1 MSQAK
6 KNSGF
11 NADFDTFW
19 KEILDLIEP
28 AVAFFLPDL
37 HADVDWSVEYTSLEQ
52 ELRGMFGGKKSRL
65 KRTDKLFRLKL
76 KDGDERYLFLHVE
89 AEAFPKINFPTRIF
103 GYHTHLYVKFESAS
117 IVILVVFVG
126 NPPSMP
132 LNIYTSGHYGTKIHL
147 EYTTYTVAEQS
158 EQVLMASD
166 NPFALAVLA
175 NLYVIQSRGDVKMRL
190 ALKRKLVEHLIS
202 KQISLDK
209 FRNVL
214 KFAFYFVRLPDKEED
229 EVLEFL
235 ENYKIKEDMTG
246 KQKAMEYNR
255 GFIDALSK
263 AWNGESVSD
272 VYKKNEILEREK
284 NEIIRS
290 YVLHLFKNGGQ
301 SPEQISADLK
311 LELSLVLDIIKNT
324 K

>member
-1 MSQAK
+1 MWI
-6 KNSGF
+6 G
-11 NADFDTFW
+11 
-19 KEILDLIEP
+19 
-28 AVAFFLPDL
+28 
-37 HADVDWSVEYTSLEQ
+37 
-52 ELRGMFGGKKSRL
+52 
-65 KRTDKLFRLKL
+65 
-76 KDGDERYLFLHVE
+76 
-89 AEAFPKINFPTRIF
+89 
-103 GYHTHLYVKFESAS
+103 
-117 IVILVVFVG
+117 
-126 NPPSMP
+126 
-132 LNIYTSGHYGTKIHL
+132 
-147 EYTTYTVAEQS
+147 
-158 EQVLMASD
+158 
-166 NPFALAVLA
+166 
-175 NLYVIQSRGDVKMRL
+175 
-190 ALKRKLVEHLIS
+190 
-202 KQISLDK
+202 SLDK

>member
-1 MSQAK
+1 
-6 KNSGF
+6 
-11 NADFDTFW
+11 
-19 KEILDLIEP
+19 
-28 AVAFFLPDL
+28 
-37 HADVDWSVEYTSLEQ
+37 
-52 ELRGMFGGKKSRL
+52 
-65 KRTDKLFRLKL
+65 
-76 KDGDERYLFLHVE
+76 
-89 AEAFPKINFPTRIF
+89 
-103 GYHTHLYVKFESAS
+103 
-117 IVILVVFVG
+117 
-126 NPPSMP
+126 
-132 LNIYTSGHYGTKIHL
+132 
-147 EYTTYTVAEQS
+147 
-158 EQVLMASD
+158 
-166 NPFALAVLA
+166 
-175 NLYVIQSRGDVKMRL
+175 
-190 ALKRKLVEHLIS
+190 
-202 KQISLDK
+202 
-209 FRNVL
+209 
-214 KFAFYFVRLPDKEED
+214 VRLPDKEED

>member
-1 MSQAK
+1 
-6 KNSGF
+6 
-11 NADFDTFW
+11 
-19 KEILDLIEP
+19 
-28 AVAFFLPDL
+28 
-37 HADVDWSVEYTSLEQ
+37 
-52 ELRGMFGGKKSRL
+52 
-65 KRTDKLFRLKL
+65 
-76 KDGDERYLFLHVE
+76 
-89 AEAFPKINFPTRIF
+89 
-103 GYHTHLYVKFESAS
+103 
-117 IVILVVFVG
+117 
-126 NPPSMP
+126 MP
-132 LNIYTSGHYGTKIHL
+132 MWIG
-147 EYTTYTVAEQS
+147 
-158 EQVLMASD
+158 
-166 NPFALAVLA
+166 
-175 NLYVIQSRGDVKMRL
+175 
-190 ALKRKLVEHLIS
+190 
-202 KQISLDK
+202 SLDK

>member
-1 MSQAK
+1 
-6 KNSGF
+6 
-11 NADFDTFW
+11 
-19 KEILDLIEP
+19 
-28 AVAFFLPDL
+28 
-37 HADVDWSVEYTSLEQ
+37 
-52 ELRGMFGGKKSRL
+52 
-65 KRTDKLFRLKL
+65 
-76 KDGDERYLFLHVE
+76 
-89 AEAFPKINFPTRIF
+89 
-103 GYHTHLYVKFESAS
+103 
-117 IVILVVFVG
+117 
-126 NPPSMP
+126 
-132 LNIYTSGHYGTKIHL
+132 
-147 EYTTYTVAEQS
+147 
-158 EQVLMASD
+158 
-166 NPFALAVLA
+166 
-175 NLYVIQSRGDVKMRL
+175 
-190 ALKRKLVEHLIS
+190 
-202 KQISLDK
+202 SLDK

-272 VYKKNEILEREK
+272 IYKKNEILAHENQVIEREKTKIEREKTEIEREK